1 MALSLRNTWFRV
13 CFVLSYR
20 IWEEIPI
27 LVKESGGESVGDG
40 FFKDV
45 PGRTVQG
52 FDMFWE
58 VQTIGMAGLRKGS
71 QWQWGILL
79 EI

>member
-13 CFVLSYR
+13 CFVLGCR
-20 IWEEIPI
+20 IWEKIPV
-27 LVKESGGESVGDG
+27 LVKESNGESAGDG

-52 FDMFWE
+52 FGMF
-58 VQTIGMAGLRKGS
+58 
-71 QWQWGILL
+71 
-79 EI
+79 